1 MSTETNRSGALPLW
15 AVVPL
20 TLTYALHMTANPVY
34 NTKQWKQLRA
44 QVLQEEPI
52 CHWCRKKP
60 SCQADHVV
68 ELDRGGDPYDR
79 TNIVGSCASC
89 NARRGAIHVNKKTAT
104 RVQNRA
110 KLSFLDKQTIPN
122 PSSKIPST
130 SLNQQEPARTSG
142 GSVISGR
149 IEPRLVT
156 PVPAGESFGPALTA
170 WAKRVL
176 NIELM
181 EWQKRICN
189 DALTVDADGDFVFR
203 EACISTARQNGK
215 SLVMRAV
222 AGFMATEY
230 AAARREP
237 QTIVIVANQKRRSMA
252 LFRDVVRDL
261 ENFDCKVRWQNGDE
275 RINFPDGSS
284 ISVVAASAHAHG
296 LTASVLLVDEVWDI
310 GPDVVFTALRPSQI
324 AVKNP
329 MMMLFSTAGD
339 QGSTVLLQ
347 LREQGIAA
355 IDSGQPTALYFAEW
369 SLPPGVSLED
379 RSHWG
384 WANPALGTTITAK
397 ALELAFDSPN
407 RQAFIRGHLN
417 LWVDSTNSYLPINL
431 WNDRKSDRPAPATQW
446 LTIDSSVDDSRYV
459 GISTA
464 FDDGRVIVSVAFVVE
479 SAAQMWE
486 EVVRIMHDQTVK
498 LAVTPSLEI
507 HCPPDL
513 RRRMQI
519 VGYAELLKWTAAC
532 RAMIVEDRVNHTG
545 DIALAEHLARAVAVK
560 TGGSIVLSS
569 QKSPGPIEL
578 ARCAVW
584 GIMLASKPVRSSR
597 AAFAFG

>member
-1 MSTETNRSGALPLW
+1 MAG
-15 AVVPL
+15 
-20 TLTYALHMTANPVY
+20 NPIY
-34 NTKQWKQLRA
+34 NTKQWRELRKQILE
-44 QVLQEEPI
+44 QDSD
-52 CHWCRKKP
+52 CHWCRLKGKRIKAT
-60 SCQADHVV
+60 SVDHVI
-68 ELDRGGDPYDR
+68 EIDAGIDPYDAS
-79 TNIVGSCASC
+79 NLVPSCASC
-89 NARRGAIHVNKKTAT
+89 NSSRGARYVNQKTAQRMQKRNEAT
-104 RVQNRA
+104 NV
-110 KLSFLDKQTIPN
+110 SFFDEIHT
-122 PSSKIPST
+122 PSPHSEIPST
-130 SLNQQEPARTSG
+130 SRKRPEPSRTESD
-142 GSVISGR
+142 IPTSGR

-176 NIELM
+176 GIDLM

-203 EACISTARQNGK
+203 EACVSTARQNGK

-230 AAARREP
+230 AAVRKEP
-237 QTIVIVANQKRRSMA
+237 QSIVIVANQKRRSMA

-261 ENFDCKVRWQNGDE
+261 ENFDCKVRWMNGDE

-296 LTASVLLVDEVWDI
+296 MTATVLLVDEVWDI
-310 GPDVVFTALRPSQI
+310 SPEVVFTALRPSQI

-339 QGSTVLLQ
+339 QSSTVLQQ
-347 LREQGIAA
+347 LREQGMAA

-369 SLPPGVSLED
+369 SLDVGSVSVED
-379 RSHWG
+379 RRYWG
-384 WANPALGTTITAK
+384 WANPALGTTITMK
-397 ALELAFDSPN
+397 ALELAYDSPD

-417 LWVDSTNSYLPINL
+417 LWIDSNSAWLPLSL
-431 WNDRKSDRPAPATQW
+431 WAERVSDQPMPAYQW
-446 LTIDSSVDDSRYV
+446 LTIDSSIDESRYI
-459 GISTA
+459 GIGSA
-464 FDDGRVIVSVAFVVE
+464 FDGDRVIVTTAFVVE
-479 SAAQMWE
+479 SAQQMWE
-486 EVVRIMHDQTVK
+486 QVVRIMGDPQVK
-498 LAVTPSLEI
+498 LACTPSLEI

-513 RRRMQI
+513 RRRMTI
-519 VGYAELLKWTAAC
+519 VGYAELLKWTSSAK
-532 RAMIVEDRVNHTG
+532 AMIVEDRVRHTG
-545 DIALAEHLARAVAVK
+545 DLALAEHMARSVAVK
-560 TGGSIVLSS
+560 TGGTVVLSS

-584 GIMLASKPVRSSR
+584 GMMLASKPKTSNK

>member
-1 MSTETNRSGALPLW
+1 MAG
-15 AVVPL
+15 
-20 TLTYALHMTANPVY
+20 NPIY
-34 NTKQWKQLRA
+34 NTKQWRELRKQILE
-44 QVLQEEPI
+44 QDSD
-52 CHWCRKKP
+52 CHWCRLKGKRVKAT
-60 SCQADHVV
+60 SVDHVI
-68 ELDRGGDPYDR
+68 EIDAGIDPYDAS
-79 TNIVGSCASC
+79 NLVPSCASC
-89 NARRGAIHVNKKTAT
+89 NSSRGARYVNQKTAQRMQKRNEAT
-104 RVQNRA
+104 NV
-110 KLSFLDKQTIPN
+110 SFFDEIHT
-122 PSSKIPST
+122 PSPHSEIPST
-130 SLNQQEPARTSG
+130 SRKRPEPSRTESD
-142 GSVISGR
+142 IPTSGR

-176 NIELM
+176 GIDLM

-203 EACISTARQNGK
+203 EACVSTARQNGK

-230 AAARREP
+230 AAVRKEP
-237 QTIVIVANQKRRSMA
+237 QSIVIVANQKRRSMA

-261 ENFDCKVRWQNGDE
+261 ENFDCKVRWMNGDE

-296 LTASVLLVDEVWDI
+296 MTATVLLVDEVWDI
-310 GPDVVFTALRPSQI
+310 SPEVVFTALRPSQI

-339 QGSTVLLQ
+339 QSSTVLQQ
-347 LREQGIAA
+347 LREQGMAA

-369 SLPPGVSLED
+369 SLDVGSVSVED
-379 RSHWG
+379 RRYWG
-384 WANPALGTTITAK
+384 WANPALGTTITMK
-397 ALELAFDSPN
+397 ALELAYDSPD

-417 LWVDSTNSYLPINL
+417 LWIDSNSAWLPLSL
-431 WNDRKSDRPAPATQW
+431 WAERVSDQPMPAYQW
-446 LTIDSSVDDSRYV
+446 LTIDSSIDESRYI
-459 GISTA
+459 GIGSA
-464 FDDGRVIVSVAFVVE
+464 FDGDRVIVTTAFVVE
-479 SAAQMWE
+479 SAQQMWE
-486 EVVRIMHDQTVK
+486 QVVRIMGDPQVK
-498 LAVTPSLEI
+498 LACTPSLEI

-513 RRRMQI
+513 RRRMTI
-519 VGYAELLKWTAAC
+519 VGYAELLKWTSSAK
-532 RAMIVEDRVNHTG
+532 AMIVEDRVRHTG
-545 DIALAEHLARAVAVK
+545 DLALAEHMARSVAVK
-560 TGGSIVLSS
+560 TGGTVVLSS

-584 GIMLASKPVRSSR
+584 GMMLASKPKTSNK

>member
-1 MSTETNRSGALPLW
+1 MSG
-15 AVVPL
+15 
-20 TLTYALHMTANPVY
+20 NPIY
-34 NTKQWKQLRA
+34 TTKRWKELRA
-44 QVLQEEPI
+44 QVIQDEPV
-52 CHWCRKKP
+52 CHWCRRAP
-60 SCQADHVV
+60 SSQADHVT
-68 ELDRGGDPYDR
+68 ELDQGCDPYDR
-79 TNIVGSCASC
+79 ANIVGSCASC
-89 NARRGAIHVNKKTAT
+89 NARRGAIYVNKKTAT
-104 RVQNRA
+104 RIQNRN
-110 KLSFLDKQTIPN
+110 KISFSPKHNT
-122 PSSKIPST
+122 PSPHSEIPST
-130 SLNQQEPARTSG
+130 SPNQPEPSGTSG
-142 GSVISGR
+142 GSAIFGR
-149 IEPRLVT
+149 IKPRLVT
-156 PVPAGESFGPALTA
+156 PVPPGESFGPALTA
-170 WAKRVL
+170 WSKRVL
-176 NIELM
+176 NIDLM
-181 EWQKRICN
+181 DWQQRIVN
-189 DALTVDADGDFVFR
+189 DSLTVDDNGDFVFR

-261 ENFDCKVRWQNGDE
+261 EDKFEMKVRWQNGDE

-329 MMMLFSTAGD
+329 MMMMFSTAGD

-355 IDSGQPTALYFAEW
+355 IDSGQPSALYFAEW
-369 SLPPGVSLED
+369 SLPPGISLED
-379 RSHWG
+379 RSYWG
-384 WANPALGTTITAK
+384 WSNPALGTTITAK

-431 WNDRKSDRPAPATQW
+431 WNDRKSDKPAPPTQW

-459 GISTA
+459 GVSTA
-464 FDDGRVIVSVAFVVE
+464 FDDGRVVVSVAFVVE

-532 RAMIVEDRVNHTG
+532 RSMIVEDRVHHTG
-545 DIALAEHLARAVAVK
+545 DIALAEHFARSVAVK

-584 GIMLASKPVRSSR
+584 GIMLASKPVRSNR

>member
-1 MSTETNRSGALPLW
+1 
-15 AVVPL
+15 
-20 TLTYALHMTANPVY
+20 
-34 NTKQWKQLRA
+34 
-44 QVLQEEPI
+44 
-52 CHWCRKKP
+52 
-60 SCQADHVV
+60 
-68 ELDRGGDPYDR
+68 
-79 TNIVGSCASC
+79 
-89 NARRGAIHVNKKTAT
+89 
-104 RVQNRA
+104 
-110 KLSFLDKQTIPN
+110 
-122 PSSKIPST
+122 
-130 SLNQQEPARTSG
+130 
-142 GSVISGR
+142 
-149 IEPRLVT
+149 LVT
-156 PVPAGESFGPALTA
+156 PVPPGESFGPSLTL

-176 NIELM
+176 NIDLM

-310 GPDVVFTALRPSQI
+310 SPEVVFTALRPSQI

-369 SLPPGVSLED
+369 SLPPGISLED
-379 RSHWG
+379 RSYWG
-384 WANPALGTTITAK
+384 WSNPALGTTITAK

-431 WNDRKSDRPAPATQW
+431 WNDRKSNKPAPPTQW

-459 GISTA
+459 GVSTA
-464 FDDGRVIVSVAFVVE
+464 FDDGRVVVSVAFVVE

-486 EVVRIMHDQTVK
+486 EVVRIMHVQTVK

-532 RAMIVEDRVNHTG
+532 RSMIIEDRVHHTG
-545 DIALAEHLARAVAVK
+545 DIALAEHFARSVAVK

>member
-1 MSTETNRSGALPLW
+1 
-15 AVVPL
+15 
-20 TLTYALHMTANPVY
+20 
-34 NTKQWKQLRA
+34 
-44 QVLQEEPI
+44 
-52 CHWCRKKP
+52 
-60 SCQADHVV
+60 
-68 ELDRGGDPYDR
+68 
-79 TNIVGSCASC
+79 
-89 NARRGAIHVNKKTAT
+89 
-104 RVQNRA
+104 
-110 KLSFLDKQTIPN
+110 
-122 PSSKIPST
+122 
-130 SLNQQEPARTSG
+130 
-142 GSVISGR
+142 
-149 IEPRLVT
+149 LVT
-156 PVPAGESFGPALTA
+156 PVPPGDSFGPALTA

-176 NIELM
+176 NIDLM
-181 EWQKRICN
+181 PWQQRICN

-237 QTIVIVANQKRRSMA
+237 QTIVLVANQKRRSMA

-261 ENFDCKVRWQNGDE
+261 EDKFEMKVRWQNGDE

-296 LTASVLLVDEVWDI
+296 LTASVLLVDECWDI

-329 MMMLFSTAGD
+329 MMMMFSTAGD

-369 SLPPGVSLED
+369 SLPPGISLED
-379 RSHWG
+379 RSYWG
-384 WANPALGTTITAK
+384 WSNPALGTTITAK

-431 WNDRKSDRPAPATQW
+431 WNDRKSDKPAPPTQW

-459 GISTA
+459 AVSTA

-532 RAMIVEDRVNHTG
+532 RSMIIEDRVHHTG
-545 DIALAEHLARAVAVK
+545 DIALAEHFARSVAVK

-584 GIMLASKPVRSSR
+584 GIMLASKPVRSNKV
-597 AAFAFG
+597 AFAFG

>member
-1 MSTETNRSGALPLW
+1 
-15 AVVPL
+15 
-20 TLTYALHMTANPVY
+20 
-34 NTKQWKQLRA
+34 
-44 QVLQEEPI
+44 
-52 CHWCRKKP
+52 
-60 SCQADHVV
+60 
-68 ELDRGGDPYDR
+68 
-79 TNIVGSCASC
+79 
-89 NARRGAIHVNKKTAT
+89 
-104 RVQNRA
+104 
-110 KLSFLDKQTIPN
+110 
-122 PSSKIPST
+122 
-130 SLNQQEPARTSG
+130 
-142 GSVISGR
+142 
-149 IEPRLVT
+149 LVT
-156 PVPAGESFGPALTA
+156 PVPPGESFGPALTA

-176 NIELM
+176 GIELM

-296 LTASVLLVDEVWDI
+296 MTASVLLVDEVWDI

-329 MMMLFSTAGD
+329 MMMMFSTAGD

-397 ALELAFDSPN
+397 ALELAYDSPN

-431 WNDRKSDRPAPATQW
+431 WNDRKSDRPAPPTQW

-519 VGYAELLKWTAAC
+519 VGYAELLKWTATC

>member
-1 MSTETNRSGALPLW
+1 MSG
-15 AVVPL
+15 
-20 TLTYALHMTANPVY
+20 NPIY
-34 NTKQWKQLRA
+34 NTKQWKQLRT

-52 CHWCRKKP
+52 CHWCHKKP
-60 SCQADHVV
+60 SSQADHVV

-110 KLSFLDKQTIPN
+110 KLSFLDKQNTPN
-122 PSSKIPST
+122 PSSEIPST

-142 GSVISGR
+142 SSVISGR

-156 PVPAGESFGPALTA
+156 PVPPGESFGPALTA

-176 NIELM
+176 NIDLM
-181 EWQKRICN
+181 EWQKRIVN

-261 ENFDCKVRWQNGDE
+261 DEKFECKVRWQNGDE

-397 ALELAFDSPN
+397 ALELAYDSPN

-431 WNDRKSDRPAPATQW
+431 WNDRKSERPAPATQW

-584 GIMLASKPVRSSR
+584 GIMLASKPVRSNKAS
-597 AAFAFG
+597 FAFG

>member
-1 MSTETNRSGALPLW
+1 
-15 AVVPL
+15 
-20 TLTYALHMTANPVY
+20 MTANPVY

-89 NARRGAIHVNKKTAT
+89 NARRGAIHVNKKTAQ
-104 RVQNRA
+104 RIQNR
-110 KLSFLDKQTIPN
+110 KKTSFLDDQTIPN

-156 PVPAGESFGPALTA
+156 PVPPGESFGPALTA

-189 DALTVDADGDFVFR
+189 DALTVDSDGDFVFR

-261 ENFDCKVRWQNGDE
+261 DEKFECKVRWQNGDE

-296 LTASVLLVDEVWDI
+296 MTASVLLVDEVWDI
-310 GPDVVFTALRPSQI
+310 SPEVVFTALRPSQI

-397 ALELAFDSPN
+397 ALELAYDSPN

-431 WNDRKSDRPAPATQW
+431 WNDRKSDRPAPPTQW

-584 GIMLASKPVRSSR
+584 GIMLASKPVRSNK